1 MTQDPLH
8 LQNAGLS
15 VTVLSSEG
23 GRVASLRS
31 LRSGVEL
38 LTQSHRMGGTAQA
51 GMNARFQDGP
61 CAGIEECLP
70 TVGVSGPETHGGPVP
85 DHGDFWQLAWSVDK
99 AGKEQARLH
108 AQGFS
113 RTLRF
118 AKHLV
123 LQGETLRIRY
133 GVENTGNIPQSFLY
147 ACHPLFAID
156 PGDRILLPPEV
167 DSLFLD
173 YSRNDRLGPRGTT
186 IAWPNSPAEPHLDV
200 AKARDAG
207 TAEMLYTTRLRE
219 GRCAIYRA
227 THRQVLL
234 VSFDTSVLPFLGIW
248 LCYGGWPGGAGVQQ
262 YAVALEPTTSP
273 HNTLAN
279 AQRERGAVLLEPG
292 AISSWEIRFQLEE
305 PEDVDVTAFHR

>member
-8 LQNAGLS
+8 LQNASLS
-15 VTVLSSEG
+15 VTVLPSEG

-31 LRSGVEL
+31 LHSGVEF
-38 LTQSHRMGGTAQA
+38 LTQSHRMDRTVQA

-70 TVGVSGPETHGGPVP
+70 TVGVSGPETRGGPAP
-85 DHGDFWQLAWSVDK
+85 DHGDFWQLAWSVDE
-99 AGKEQARLH
+99 AGEEQARLH

-118 AKHLV
+118 TKHLT

-133 GVENTGNIPQSFLY
+133 DVENTGNIPQSFLY
-147 ACHPLFAID
+147 ACHPLFAVD
-156 PGDRILLPPEV
+156 PGDQILLPPDV
-167 DSLFLD
+167 RSLALD
-173 YSRNDRLGPRGTT
+173 YSRDGRLGVRGEM
-186 IAWPNSPAEPHLDV
+186 IAWPNSPAEPYLNF
-200 AKARDAG
+200 AKPRDAG

-219 GRCAIYRA
+219 GRCGIYRSV
-227 THRQVLL
+227 HCQMLL
-234 VSFDTSVLPFLGIW
+234 ITFDTSMLPFLGVW
-248 LCYGGWPGGAGVQQ
+248 LCYGGWPGGMGMQQ

-279 AQRERGAVLLEPG
+279 AQRDGGAIPLDPGAV
-292 AISSWEIRFQLEE
+292 SSWEICFQIGE
-305 PEDVDVTAFHR
+305 PESDLSAF